1 MATTPSN
8 VSNLLDFVDQYVDA
22 LPKDMYSNEEIAT
35 ARRVGKSLATRLM
48 TDMINKYGN
57 VSGYSVRNQGTFGR
71 VDIDKT
77 STVNRD
83 NLVTTLNGVFNMH
96 RGTIISA
103 VTSLINTYLSTLHKF
118 ANNESIDQAAELGEH
133 PKGWSTWQGETAESY
148 IDDVLNPNT
157 HTVALAHLGYGRYR
171 APDGRVVCL
180 VDAKEAEKMQKQK
193 QQETLFDTNSD
204 FQDAFN
210 KITEPV
216 DNKVTNEDV
225 AQYLSEELGH
235 LYGADTAL
243 EMCRQIVDG
252 RATVTITHRYD
263 EKTAKGTA
271 HYAISGEVELP

>member
-1 MATTPSN
+1 MVILMSKETTMYISLMLKN
-8 VSNLLDFVDQYVDA
+8 VSHY
-22 LPKDMYSNEEIAT
+22 
-35 ARRVGKSLATRLM
+35 
-48 TDMINKYGN
+48 
-57 VSGYSVRNQGTFGR
+57 
-71 VDIDKT
+71 
-77 STVNRD
+77 
-83 NLVTTLNGVFNMH
+83 H
-96 RGTIISA
+96 
-103 VTSLINTYLSTLHKF
+103 
-118 ANNESIDQAAELGEH
+118 
-133 PKGWSTWQGETAESY
+133 
-148 IDDVLNPNT
+148 
-157 HTVALAHLGYGRYR
+157 
-171 APDGRVVCL
+171 
-180 VDAKEAEKMQKQK
+180 QKQK